1 MEGQTNLHASGNDW
15 IALHNEGVE
24 LFNAGRPAEAEERF
38 RRVAELRP
46 DTPSVWH
53 TLGSIRRML
62 GRLNDAYAAFL
73 EGLRRDGGNRDLL
86 LGVGQV
92 LIDGGRP
99 QDALPHLQR
108 LVAQR
113 FDHPGAML
121 ALGNAFMGV
130 DTPELAA
137 AAYRLVV
144 LLEPDSATA
153 TNNLGAALMSQLR
166 MEDAARIYRRAIR
179 LAPSSPEYHKNL
191 GCCLL
196 MAGEFAE
203 GWREYEWRHEQPV
216 WRWKRSFPGK
226 QPWSGEPL
234 AGKTILVHFE
244 QGLGDSFQ
252 LARCMRVLKGMG
264 ARVVF
269 ECQPQLKRVLSCVEG
284 IDVLVG
290 HGEPLP
296 DFDLYVPLFSVPRW
310 LGVTAETVPGGVPYI
325 RPEPELVAK
334 WRARMDLGEFRVGVN
349 WEANGPER
357 SIPLEL
363 FERMAGIPGVRLYSL
378 QKVKGLEQL
387 ERLRDR
393 LGIVD
398 WTAEMD
404 AGPDGFVDTAAV
416 MANMDLVIS
425 CDTAVNHLSGA
436 LGLRTFLVLRHLG
449 DWRWIRPER
458 LDTPWYPTMRLFRMA
473 RRNDWAEVMGRVTDE
488 VARLAAEEKP
498 AAGR

>member
-1 MEGQTNLHASGNDW
+1 VDGQTDQHAGGTDW
-15 IALHNEGVE
+15 IPFHNEGVA
-24 LFNAGRPAEAEERF
+24 LFNAGRLAEAEERF
-38 RRVAELRP
+38 RRVTELQPGRA
-46 DTPSVWH
+46 TAWL
-53 TLGSIRRML
+53 TLGSVRRAL
-62 GRLNDAYAAFL
+62 GRLNDAYTAFQQ
-73 EGLRRDGGNRDLL
+73 GLARDGNDRDLL
-86 LGVGQV
+86 LATGQT
-92 LIDGGRP
+92 LLDGGRP
-99 QDALPHLQR
+99 KDALPYLQR
-108 LVAQR
+108 VVAAR
-113 FDHPGAML
+113 FDHPGAAL
-121 ALGNAFMGV
+121 ALGNAFMTS
-130 DTPELAA
+130 DSPEFAA
-137 AAYRLVV
+137 MAYRLAMQ
-144 LLEPDSATA
+144 LEPDSATA

-166 MEDAARIYRRAIR
+166 MEDAARVYRRAIR
-179 LAPSSPEYHKNL
+179 LAPASPEYHKNL

-196 MAGEFAE
+196 MAGEFPE

-226 QPWSGEPL
+226 RPWNGEPIV
-234 AGKTILVHFE
+234 GKTILVHFE

-269 ECQPQLKRVLSCVEG
+269 ECQPQLKRILSGVEG

-296 DFDLYVPLFSVPRW
+296 DFDLYVPLFSVARW

-334 WRARMDLGEFRVGVN
+334 WRARMNLGEFRVGVN

-363 FERMAGIPGVRLYSL
+363 FERMARIPGVRLYSL

-393 LGIVD
+393 LGIID

-416 MANMDLVIS
+416 MAGMDLVIS

-436 LGLRTFLVLRHLG
+436 MGLRTFLVLRTLG

-473 RRNDWAEVMGRVTDE
+473 RRGDWAEVMGRVTDE